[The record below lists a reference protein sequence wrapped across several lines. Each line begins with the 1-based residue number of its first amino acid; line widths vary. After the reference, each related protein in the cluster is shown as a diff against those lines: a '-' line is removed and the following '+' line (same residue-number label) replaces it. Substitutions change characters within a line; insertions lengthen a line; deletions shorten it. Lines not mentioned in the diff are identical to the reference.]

1 MQAYLKHYIKN
12 LINLIIL
19 VTILLGLYIGIKYVF
34 IFLAPFLIAAAIS
47 AINEPII
54 LFIEKKINLNRK
66 TSTIITLT
74 LSICFISALAVSILC
89 KIYTELIKLQNN
101 LPNYVTS
108 ISYLLSSYYSKVTT
122 FYNSL
127 PLNIQ
132 EDFKDNVL
140 VFLPKLEGV
149 ITIIASSIIASIS
162 SLPKLG
168 IFITVIL
175 LSSYFISS
183 DKKNIRNFIYRQI
196 PHHSQKNFYNAKN
209 GAVSSIFGY
218 FRAQLIIMAVTFV
231 ISTLGFII
239 INTDYAVIMGL
250 LTAIADGIPL
260 LGSGIIMVPWIIL
273 NFITGNVRIAL
284 GLLSV
289 YLFAIIVRQ
298 IIEPK
303 IVSNQTGLHPLAT
316 LISMYLGLMIFG
328 VFGLFLGPVTM
339 ILLKNLNSS
348 GIVSIWKDSP

>member
-1 MQAYLKHYIKN
+1 MQAFFKHYIKN
-12 LINLIIL
+12 IINLIIFAA
-19 VTILLGLYIGIKYVF
+19 ILFGLYIGIKYVL
-34 IFLAPFLIAAAIS
+34 IYLAPFLIAAVIS
-47 AINEPII
+47 VANEPII
-54 LFIEKKINLNRK
+54 LFIEKKCNLNRK
-66 TSTIITLT
+66 TSTIISLT
-74 LSICFISALAVSILC
+74 LSICFMAALVVTILF

-108 ISYLLSSYYSKVTT
+108 ISYLLSSYYSKVNT

-127 PLNIQ
+127 PLNVQ
-132 EDFKDNVL
+132 ENFKDNVL
-140 VFLPKLEGV
+140 VFLPKLEGA
-149 ITIIASSIIASIS
+149 ITLLASSIIASIS

-168 IFITVIL
+168 IFITVVL

-196 PHHSQKNFYNAKN
+196 PHESKKNFYNAKS

-218 FRAQLIIMAVTFV
+218 FRAQLILMVVTFV
-231 ISTLGFII
+231 ISTLGFFI
-239 INTDYAVIMGL
+239 INTDYAVLMGL

-260 LGSGIIMVPWIIL
+260 LGSAIVMVPWIIL
-273 NFITGNVRIAL
+273 NFISGNVRMAL
-284 GLLSV
+284 GLLSI

-303 IVSNQTGLHPLAT
+303 IVSNQTGLHPLVT

-328 VFGLFLGPVTM
+328 VFGLFLGPITM
-339 ILLKNLNSS
+339 ILLKNLHSS
-348 GIVSIWKDSP
+348 GIISIWKDSP

>member
-74 LSICFISALAVSILC
+74 LSICFISALAVSILY